1 MTKQNLYEER
11 DGINNFNYVKE
22 TYFCDYNHEAIQ
34 SIANDFAQASKN
46 SIELTKTI
54 FMFVRDKI
62 IFGGEYWQMK
72 ASETLERSYGV
83 FWHKNLLLIMM
94 LRY

>member
-1 MTKQNLYEER
+1 M
-11 DGINNFNYVKE
+11 NNFNDSKNFNYLKE

-34 SIANDFAQASKN
+34 NIANDFVQLTKDP
-46 SIELTKTI
+46 IELTKSI

-62 IFGGEYWQMK
+62 IFGGDHWQVK
-72 ASETLERSYGV
+72 SSETLQKGYGAC
-83 FWHKNLLLIMM
+83 WNKNLLLTAM